1 MTLYN
6 EPNKF
11 PSPKG
16 NARYYV
22 EHVTLRKSFTNE
34 HSPSSQEDDDLL
46 NHGTPRP
53 LLDPKVF

>member
-22 EHVTLRKSFTNE
+22 EHVRLRKSCSNE
-34 HSPSSQEDDDLL
+34 LSPSSQGDDDLP
-46 NHGTPRP
+46 NHGTPSL
-53 LLDPKVF
+53 LLDPKFF